1 MIKTLLIANRGEIA
15 VRIIR
20 AAKELGIFSVIA
32 FSEAD
37 EESKAVEFAD
47 DAVCIGQAMS
57 KKSYLNVEGIID
69 AANKVNA
76 DAIHPGY
83 GFLAENSFFASA
95 VESAGI
101 IFVGPRSETIALM
114 GDKIN
119 ARKAAID
126 AGVPIIPGSSGE
138 IVDITIAKKLAVELG
153 FPVMIKATAG
163 GGGKG
168 IRQVF
173 SSKEL
178 EENIDE
184 AKREALAGFGNSGIF
199 LEKSI
204 NKARHIE
211 VQVLSDGKH
220 FLHFFERD
228 CSLQRNKQKI
238 WEESPAIGISEKTK
252 TKIFDA
258 AISLTKK
265 ISYIGAGTV
274 EFIYDSESE
283 NFFFLEMNTRIQ
295 VEHPVTE
302 MVVGIDL
309 VRLGLEI
316 AGGESLNLKQ
326 EEIKSRGHAIE
337 IRINAEDPA
346 NQFFPSPGK
355 ILDFRAPDGPGTRFD
370 SMLYLGYEIP
380 PFYDSLIG
388 KLIVWDE
395 NRDKAIK
402 RLKRTIGELNIC
414 GIKTNIDMLRLLTE
428 DKQIK
433 AGPVNTNWLENWL
446 KTNLNYLN

>member
-163 GGGKG
+163 
-168 IRQVF
+168 V
-173 SSKEL
+173 
-178 EENIDE
+178 
-184 AKREALAGFGNSGIF
+184 
-199 LEKSI
+199 
-204 NKARHIE
+204 
-211 VQVLSDGKH
+211 
-220 FLHFFERD
+220 
-228 CSLQRNKQKI
+228 
-238 WEESPAIGISEKTK
+238 
-252 TKIFDA
+252 
-258 AISLTKK
+258 
-265 ISYIGAGTV
+265 
-274 EFIYDSESE
+274 
-283 NFFFLEMNTRIQ
+283 
-295 VEHPVTE
+295 
-302 MVVGIDL
+302 
-309 VRLGLEI
+309 
-316 AGGESLNLKQ
+316 
-326 EEIKSRGHAIE
+326 
-337 IRINAEDPA
+337 
-346 NQFFPSPGK
+346 
-355 ILDFRAPDGPGTRFD
+355 
-370 SMLYLGYEIP
+370 
-380 PFYDSLIG
+380 
-388 KLIVWDE
+388 
-395 NRDKAIK
+395 
-402 RLKRTIGELNIC
+402 
-414 GIKTNIDMLRLLTE
+414 
-428 DKQIK
+428 
-433 AGPVNTNWLENWL
+433 
-446 KTNLNYLN
+446 

>member
-228 CSLQRNKQKI
+228 CS
-238 WEESPAIGISEKTK
+238 
-252 TKIFDA
+252 
-258 AISLTKK
+258 
-265 ISYIGAGTV
+265 
-274 EFIYDSESE
+274 
-283 NFFFLEMNTRIQ
+283 
-295 VEHPVTE
+295 
-302 MVVGIDL
+302 
-309 VRLGLEI
+309 
-316 AGGESLNLKQ
+316 
-326 EEIKSRGHAIE
+326 
-337 IRINAEDPA
+337 
-346 NQFFPSPGK
+346 
-355 ILDFRAPDGPGTRFD
+355 
-370 SMLYLGYEIP
+370 
-380 PFYDSLIG
+380 
-388 KLIVWDE
+388 
-395 NRDKAIK
+395 
-402 RLKRTIGELNIC
+402 
-414 GIKTNIDMLRLLTE
+414 
-428 DKQIK
+428 
-433 AGPVNTNWLENWL
+433 
-446 KTNLNYLN
+446 

>member
-37 EESKAVEFAD
+37 EDSKAVEFAD

-57 KKSYLNVEGIID
+57 KKSYLNIGGIID

-83 GFLAENSFFASA
+83 GFLAENSFFASE

-119 ARKAAID
+119 ARKVAID

-138 IVDITIAKKLAVELG
+138 IVDMNIAKKLAVELG

-173 SSKEL
+173 SSKEF
-178 EENIDE
+178 ENSIEE

-199 LEKSI
+199 LEKAI
-204 NKARHIE
+204 NNARHIE
-211 VQVLSDGKH
+211 VQLLSDGKQ

-238 WEESPAIGISEKTK
+238 WEESPAIGLSEKTK
-252 TKIFDA
+252 TKMFDA
-258 AISLTKK
+258 SISLAKK
-265 ISYIGAGTV
+265 IGYIGAGTV

-283 NFFFLEMNTRIQ
+283 KFFFLEMNTRIQ
-295 VEHPVTE
+295 VEHPITE
-302 MVVGIDL
+302 MVTGIDL
-309 VRLGLEI
+309 VRLGLEV
-316 AGGESLNLKQ
+316 AGGKSLKLKQ

-337 IRINAEDPA
+337 VRINAEDPS

-355 ILDFRAPDGPGTRFD
+355 ILDFQSPDGPGTRFD
-370 SMLYLGYEIP
+370 SILYLGYEIP

-395 NRDKAIK
+395 NRDKTIK
-402 RLKRTIGELNIC
+402 RLKRVLGELNIS
-414 GIKTNIDMLRLLTE
+414 GIKTNVDMLRLLTQ

-446 KTNLNYLN
+446 INNLNYLN